1 VHIVLPQATAGS
13 FTWFDGL
20 AVVLLVLF
28 AWHGYRRGLLYFV
41 AGLGAT
47 LLSLTLSFLLAPF
60 VPALLP
66 PTHSLDAVIEQRI
79 AFAVLLIASRLI
91 LGLVF
96 RELILALRPV
106 LHVLPPLRFADHL
119 LGVVPSLA
127 MGSLLIL
134 ALLLLGIVLPLGRGI
149 HDAAAGSYVHRAV
162 VGEISAAMRLL
173 PKSGLLGDP
182 GRLVAAVRQLP
193 SSGQAAANW

>member
-1 VHIVLPQATAGS
+1 MVLPQATATS

-20 AVVLLVLF
+20 AAVLLILF
-28 AWHGYRRGLLYFV
+28 AWHGYRRGLLYFL

-47 LLSLTLSFLLAPF
+47 LLSLTFSFLLAPF

-66 PTHSLDAVIEQRI
+66 PTHSWDAVIEERV
-79 AFAVLLIASRLI
+79 AFAVLLIASRMI

-119 LGVVPSLA
+119 LGMVPSLA
-127 MGSLLIL
+127 MGMLLIL
-134 ALLLLGIVLPLGRGI
+134 VLLLLGIVLPLGARI
-149 HDAAAGSYVHRAV
+149 HDAAARSYVDRAV
-162 VGEISAAMRLL
+162 TAEVSVALRLL
-173 PKSGLLGDP
+173 PKNGLLGDP
-182 GRLVAAVRQLP
+182 DRLAGAVRQLP
-193 SSGQAAANW
+193 LGGAAAANW